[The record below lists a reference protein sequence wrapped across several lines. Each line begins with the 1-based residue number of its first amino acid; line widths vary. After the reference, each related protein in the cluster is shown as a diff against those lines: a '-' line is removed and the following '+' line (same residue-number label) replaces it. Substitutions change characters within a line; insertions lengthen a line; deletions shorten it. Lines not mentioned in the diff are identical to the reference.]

1 MGGQPWLEFE
11 LHGRRHRDS
20 PERGERGKEEGERG
34 HGWGCCLRRRAWE
47 GAEELGPAALVAL
60 CTWRCSSVLYVR
72 ERRKEKG
79 EEK

>member
-47 GAEELGPAALVAL
+47 GAEELGLLLWLPSVRGGAPAF
-60 CTWRCSSVLYVR
+60 CT
-72 ERRKEKG
+72 
-79 EEK
+79 